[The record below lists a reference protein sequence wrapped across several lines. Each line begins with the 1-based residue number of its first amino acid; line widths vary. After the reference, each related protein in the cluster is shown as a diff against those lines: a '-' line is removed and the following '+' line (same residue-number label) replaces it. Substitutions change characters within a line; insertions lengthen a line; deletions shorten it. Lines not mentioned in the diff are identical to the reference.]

1 MMENDIVAMTAAEI
15 DMVDGGSAWDILN
28 PREWYQFGKE
38 VGNDIGDLIWG

>member
-1 MMENDIVAMTAAEI
+1 MLDNDIIAMTAAEI
-15 DMVDGGSAWDILN
+15 ELVDGAAWYDVLN